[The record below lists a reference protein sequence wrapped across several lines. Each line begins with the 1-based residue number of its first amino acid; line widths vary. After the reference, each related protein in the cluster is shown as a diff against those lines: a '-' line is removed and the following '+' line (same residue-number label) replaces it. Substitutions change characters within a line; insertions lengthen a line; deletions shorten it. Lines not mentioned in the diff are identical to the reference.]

1 MIVVIHKPEK
11 GQQGR
16 ESGEAERDDDFGA
29 DAVAEETDEGC
40 GEGGDGEDE
49 EDEGD
54 LLGVVGEEEL
64 DAEGKDGFEAGED
77 DALHEVC

>member
-1 MIVVIHKPEK
+1 MIHEPEK

-16 ESGEAERDDDFGA
+16 ESDEAEGDDDFGA
-29 DAVAEETDEGC
+29 DAVAEETDEGR

-54 LLGVVGEEEL
+54 LLGVVGEKKL
-64 DAEGKDGFEAGED
+64 DAEGENSFEAGED